1 MVVTGGE
8 PVGALLVAVVSA
20 VAAVVFGW
28 WEPAAF
34 PFLGRFLPP
43 PGPGLASLDVV
54 FVWSRFPLGFLS
66 FRFPPLFMWAR
77 TTGLVP
83 VPTGCLI
90 LFERLGGELASG
102 ISVELRDCVRND
114 DDVFVGPE
122 VMPLLMVLVF
132 LV

>member
-1 MVVTGGE
+1 
-8 PVGALLVAVVSA
+8 
-20 VAAVVFGW
+20 
-28 WEPAAF
+28 
-34 PFLGRFLPP
+34 
-43 PGPGLASLDVV
+43 
-54 FVWSRFPLGFLS
+54 
-66 FRFPPLFMWAR
+66 MWAR

-122 VMPLLMVLVF
+122 VMPLLMVLVL
-132 LV
+132 LVVLVLVLLLLVVLVS

>member
-1 MVVTGGE
+1 M
-8 PVGALLVAVVSA
+8 GALVVAVVSA

-83 VPTGCLI
+83 VPTGCLK
-90 LFERLGGELASG
+90 LFGELASG
-102 ISVELRDCVRND
+102 ISVELRDCVSND